1 MRSCWQP
8 PIAED
13 PRINSAECAS
23 IHLSSRKAVRRC
35 VVCMYVHVHTAP
47 EEARRPASFFF
58 FFFCLRSA
66 LCVTTA
72 TQAVE
77 LAAQSDIAERKRARQ
92 ALSSHFPFSGWTPA
106 SKSERRHDR
115 RDVTYCV
122 YAYLH
127 RYVQSA
133 VKIDADPA
141 SREDVKS
148 SGVLSGVWEFWPA
161 TFHHHLWL
169 SAGFRLPFHRP
180 AFP

>member
-1 MRSCWQP
+1 
-8 PIAED
+8 
-13 PRINSAECAS
+13 
-23 IHLSSRKAVRRC
+23 
-35 VVCMYVHVHTAP
+35 MYVHVHTAP

-169 SAGFRLPFHRP
+169 SAGFRQPFHRP